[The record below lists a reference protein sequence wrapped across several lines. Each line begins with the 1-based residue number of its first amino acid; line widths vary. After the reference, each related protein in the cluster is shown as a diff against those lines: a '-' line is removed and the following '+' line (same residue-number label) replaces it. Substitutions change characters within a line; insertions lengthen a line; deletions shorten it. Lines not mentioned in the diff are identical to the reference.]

1 VIAVAGL
8 EKTFDQPGGDRVRAL
23 CGIDLDLSG
32 GQFLTV
38 IGSNGSG
45 KSTILNAIAGTFLPD
60 AGTITI
66 GGREVT
72 RLPEHRRAELIGRVF
87 QDPFK
92 GTCPSMTVA
101 ENLRLAEQ
109 RGERRRLRIGLDR
122 RCLERYRELLASLGM
137 RLEGRLQAMMGT
149 LSGGQRQAVT
159 LLMATIRRPA
169 LLLLDEHTAALDPR
183 AAEQIMAVTDQV
195 VRTHALTTLMVT
207 HSMEH
212 AVQFGDRTVMMHRGS
227 IIADLQGEERK
238 GVTEADLL
246 VRFAELR
253 HTAEMRF
260 TQELAA
266 APAGTGARPSQS
278 RLQGTAAGSRP
289 AGASS

>member
-1 VIAVAGL
+1 MIEITSL
-8 EKTFDQPGGDRVRAL
+8 DKTFEQPGGDVVPAL
-23 CGIDLDLSG
+23 RGVSLTIPA

-45 KSTILNAIAGTFLPD
+45 KSTILNVIAGTYLTD
-60 AGTITI
+60 TGTIRI
-66 GGREVT
+66 GDVDVT
-72 RLPEHRRAELIGRVF
+72 RWPEHRRAAHVGRVF

-101 ENLRLAEQ
+101 ENLRMAEL
-109 RGERRRLRIGLDR
+109 RGKRRGLRIGLDR
-122 RCLERYRELLASLGM
+122 ASLERYREALVSLGM
-137 RLEGRLQAMMGT
+137 RLEGRLQASMGT

-159 LLMATIRRPA
+159 LLMATLTRPD

-183 AAEQIMAVTDQV
+183 AAEQVMTVTDRV
-195 VRTHALTTLMVT
+195 VRTQRLTTLMVT

-212 AVQFGDRTVMMHRGS
+212 AVRFGDRTIMMHRGMV
-227 IIADLQGEERK
+227 IADLSGDERR

-253 HTAEMRF
+253 YTTEMKVTAD
-260 TQELAA
+260 LAA
-266 APAGTGARPSQS
+266 AAGTE
-278 RLQGTAAGSRP
+278 GSD
-289 AGASS
+289 A